1 MLHILSVSGLNFRLV
16 QSPAGA
22 LLFAANTAERKV
34 LAVTNCVEKADPAE
48 GFHSNEEDL
57 VVPQCLVGDVFIY
70 IPIKGFVCI
79 SRK

>member
-1 MLHILSVSGLNFRLV
+1 M
-16 QSPAGA
+16 
-22 LLFAANTAERKV
+22 